1 MILSA
6 LFILVIWDKL
16 YFNYDIAHVLLYM
29 DKEPFY
35 KLSFSDKL
43 LEDDSLQAIKESYK
57 GIVLDDELIKLIID
71 PTSCTKLIETLEDML
86 DPNKELSPANPIT
99 A

>member
-1 MILSA
+1 MYFYIWIKSP
-6 LFILVIWDKL
+6 FI
-16 YFNYDIAHVLLYM
+16 NYQ
-29 DKEPFY
+29 
-35 KLSFSDKL
+35 
-43 LEDDSLQAIKESYK
+43 LQIIKESYK

-86 DPNKELSPANPIT
+86 DPNKELSPANPNN

>member
-1 MILSA
+1 
-6 LFILVIWDKL
+6 
-16 YFNYDIAHVLLYM
+16 M

-71 PTSCTKLIETLEDML
+71 STSCTKLIDTLEDML
-86 DPNKELSPANPIT
+86 NPNTELSPANPIT